1 MYRPPLVEIQI
12 LARRQELGDPRVT
25 LPEQGIQ
32 RGRHAEVIVD
42 RLEEREVKDFLVN
55 DGVEL
60 GIKCQEHDT
69 GQVNRCYFSPLPRAG
84 PRRTGGSN
92 PS

>member
-1 MYRPPLVEIQI
+1 M
-12 LARRQELGDPRVT
+12 T

-32 RGRHAEVIVD
+32 RGRHAEVLVD

-60 GIKCQEHDT
+60 GITC
-69 GQVNRCYFSPLPRAG
+69 
-84 PRRTGGSN
+84 
-92 PS
+92 